1 MSEKQNERSGL
12 TREEEFQLRQLWQ
25 WYLENVKA
33 KGPSLNNKDFLM
45 WLLFLATMV
54 GSGPDVL
61 KTIVGVLLK

>member
-1 MSEKQNERSGL
+1 MG
-12 TREEEFQLRQLWQ
+12 EEPSDPVKIELMWRHYEEQI
-25 WYLENVKA
+25 KA

-54 GSGPDVL
+54 GNGPDVL